1 MSKEILV
8 LGHKNPDTDSICSA
22 IAYSSLKNKTG
33 DKTFPIRLG
42 ELNKET
48 EYVLEYFQVEKPKLQ
63 TDISGEDVILVDH
76 NERTQT
82 ADGFEEARVLELI
95 DHHRISN
102 FNTDEPLKVRMDV
115 VGCTSTIV
123 FELYKEAGVSPE
135 KNIAGLML
143 SAIISDTLLF
153 KSPTC
158 TEKDV
163 KAANEL
169 AEIAGV
175 DLNKYGLDML
185 IAGTNLDD
193 KSEEELLNMDMKIFE
208 IDGMKLGIAQ
218 VSTVDTNKVL
228 AKKEKFEKTIKEMI
242 TKENLVLFMFVITD
256 ILNNDSVS
264 IILGDRI
271 DIAEK
276 AFEQKADNNIITLNG
291 VVSRKKQI
299 IPPLT
304 KAAQN

>member
-33 DKTFPIRLG
+33 EKTLPIRLG

-48 EYVLEYFQVEKPKLQ
+48 EYVLDYFQVEKPKLQ

-82 ADGFEEARVLELI
+82 ADGFEEARVLELV

-102 FNTDEPLKVRMDV
+102 FNTDEPLKVRMDI

-123 FELYKEAGVSPE
+123 FELYKESGISPE

-158 TEKDV
+158 TERDV

-169 AEIAGV
+169 AEIAEV

-193 KSEEELLNMDMKIFE
+193 KTEEELLNMDMKLFE
-208 IDGMKLGIAQ
+208 IDTMKLGIAQ
-218 VSTVDTNKVL
+218 VSTVDMNKVL
-228 AKKEKFEKTIKEMI
+228 VKKESFEKTIKDMI
-242 TKENLVLFMFVITD
+242 AKENLVLFMFVVTD

-264 IILGDRI
+264 IILGDRT

-276 AFEQKADNNIITLNG
+276 AFEQKADNNLITLKG

-304 KAAQN
+304 KAVQN

>member
-22 IAYSSLKNKTG
+22 IAYSALKNKTG
-33 DKTFPIRLG
+33 ANTIPIRLG
-42 ELNKET
+42 EINKET
-48 EYVLEYFQVEKPKLQ
+48 EYVLEHFNVEKPRLQ
-63 TDISGEDVILVDH
+63 TNISGESVILVDH

-82 ADGFEEARVLELI
+82 ADGFEEAKILELV

-102 FNTDEPLKVRMDV
+102 FHTDEPLKVRMDI
-115 VGCTSTIV
+115 VGCTSTLV
-123 FELYKEAGVSPE
+123 FELYKEAGLVPE

-143 SAIISDTLLF
+143 SAIVSDTLLF

-158 TEKDV
+158 TDRDV
-163 KAANEL
+163 AAAKEL
-169 AEIAGV
+169 AVISEA
-175 DLNKYGLDML
+175 DLEKYGIDML

-193 KSEEELLNMDMKIFE
+193 KTNEELLNMDMKIFE
-208 IDGMKLGIAQ
+208 IDTLKLAVAQ
-218 VSTVDTNKVL
+218 VSTVDTNKL
-228 AKKEKFEKTIKEMI
+228 LTKKAELEKSISDFI
-242 TKENLVLFMFVITD
+242 TKENLDMFMFVITD
-256 ILNNDSVS
+256 ILNNNSVAMAAGS
-264 IILGDRI
+264 RA

-276 AFEQKADNNIITLNG
+276 AFGQSMNNGILTLNG

-304 KAAQN
+304 KAVQN